1 MPTGG
6 LGRQAL
12 SGAFWLSAA
21 TLGNGVIG
29 AVVNIVLARRLGPV
43 PIGTYA
49 LAIAA
54 SDLAAL
60 LVSWGV
66 DTYLVQSPED
76 DAEQFGTAL
85 SFVLILGGAFLG
97 LTAAMVPFFLWR
109 QQPLVASLLAALA
122 VQRLLLLNGGC
133 YSALLQRRFQFGRL
147 ALVQIVTGVV
157 EHIVAVIVALLGG
170 GVWALLARDVLD
182 SLGLLA
188 GGRIISRRRYR
199 PQWRPAVVARLR
211 RFGLAVLLSQTG
223 ELTTHRLDSALLG
236 IVGGTRHLA
245 FYEEAFKL
253 AFVSVRVSQPA
264 LSQVALPAYSRLRD
278 DKERRSAAFHLIQA
292 GGFYALV
299 PFCLLLLLMP
309 EPLILVLFGSQW
321 LPAAPI
327 VRAFAGYALLAPL
340 FEHLRQVL
348 LAQGLAGAVARAKL
362 TQLAVFLPVLAA
374 LLPRWGGVGTALA
387 VDAGTLAAVA
397 VAAVTAR
404 RYLRADNALLRNYG
418 PALAA
423 GAAAALTTVAVRG
436 QAAALF
442 QFAVVLLSYT
452 VVLGAC
458 LQARGRA
465 WWRRRLPGSRRR
477 ESG

>member
-1 MPTGG
+1 VPFPAGV

-29 AVVNIVLARRLGPV
+29 AVVNIFLARLLGPL
-43 PIGTYA
+43 PIGAYA

-60 LVSWGV
+60 MVSWGV

-76 DAEQFGTAL
+76 DAEEFGTAL

-97 LTAAMVPFFLWR
+97 LTAAMIPFFLWR
-109 QQPLVASLLAALA
+109 QQPVVAALLAGLA

-133 YSALLQRRFQFGRL
+133 YSALLQRRFQFGWL
-147 ALVQIVTGVV
+147 ALAQISTGIV
-157 EHIVAVIVALLGG
+157 EHIVAVLIALLGG
-170 GVWALLARDVLD
+170 GVLALFARDLLD
-182 SLGLLA
+182 SLGLLV

-199 PQWRPAVVARLR
+199 PQWRPAIAARIR

-236 IVGGTRHLA
+236 VVAGTRQLA

-253 AFVSVRVSQPA
+253 AYVSVRVSQPA

-278 DKERRSAAFHLIQA
+278 DRGRRSAAFHLIQA
-292 GGFYALV
+292 GGFYTLV
-299 PFCLLLLLMP
+299 PFFLVLLLAP
-309 EPLILVLFGSQW
+309 EPLIRVLFGSQW
-321 LPAAPI
+321 LSAVPI

-340 FEHLRQVL
+340 FEHLRQLL

-362 TQLAVFLPVLAA
+362 VQLAVFLPVLAA
-374 LLPRWGGVGTALA
+374 LLARWGGVGTALA
-387 VDAGTLAAVA
+387 VDVGTLAALV
-397 VAAVTAR
+397 VAAATAR
-404 RYLRADNALLRNYG
+404 RLLAEDRALLRNYA
-418 PALAA
+418 PPLAA
-423 GAAAALTTVAVRG
+423 GALAVVSLAASRGHIPAILQVAVILVSYG
-436 QAAALF
+436 L
-442 QFAVVLLSYT
+442 VLA
-452 VVLGAC
+452 AC
-458 LQARGRA
+458 LQARARA
-465 WWRRRLPGSRRR
+465 WWRGRFP
-477 ESG
+477 